1 MTTPGRQ
8 SRDFPFAPPGELD
21 MEPDFARLRQEEPI
35 SRVRL
40 PYGGEAWLVTRYQ
53 DVKTVLGDPRFSRA
67 ATQHAGAPR
76 IQPDPAGEGV
86 LMSLD
91 PPDHTRLRKTVAG
104 VFTKRRVEEL
114 RPAVQRTAEELLE
127 AMQASGAPAD
137 LVASYA
143 LPLPVTVICDL
154 LGVPG
159 DDRDRLRSWSD
170 ALLSTT
176 ACAPAE
182 SAAAAQD
189 MADYFAAL
197 VSRRRRR
204 PTDDLLGALVRTWDR
219 AQGRLRDEELV
230 LLTRDLLIAGHET
243 TASQIA
249 NCTWLLLRHP
259 RLMHRLRTD
268 PSVTAPAVEEL
279 LRFVPLGSGG
289 FRARVATEP
298 VELCGV
304 RIRAGETVFAPT
316 VAANRDPD
324 VFADPGRLDV
334 DRSPNPH
341 LAFGHGVHHCL
352 GAQLARLELQVA
364 LGVLLRRLPRLR
376 PAVDEKEIA
385 WKTGMQIRGPK
396 ALPVTW

>member
-1 MTTPGRQ
+1 MTTHTQ
-8 SRDFPFAPPGELD
+8 QLRDFPFAPAAELH
-21 MEPDFARLRQEEPI
+21 MEPAFAQLREGEPI

-40 PYGGEAWLVTRYQ
+40 PYGGDAWLVTRYQ
-53 DVKTVLGDPRFSRA
+53 DIKTVLGDPRFSRA
-67 ATQHAGAPR
+67 ATQHAEAPR

-91 PPDHTRLRKTVAG
+91 PPEHTRLRKTVAG
-104 VFTKRRVEEL
+104 VFTKRRVEDL
-114 RPAVQRTAEELLE
+114 RPATQRIAEELLE
-127 AMQASGAPAD
+127 AMEASSAPAD

-159 DDRDRLRSWSD
+159 DDRDQLRGWSD

-176 ACAPAE
+176 ACTPAE
-182 SAAAAQD
+182 SAAAAHA

-197 VSRRRRR
+197 VSQRRRK

-219 AQGRLRDEELV
+219 EEGRLRDEELV

-249 NCTWLLLRHP
+249 NCTYLLLQYP
-259 RLMHRLRTD
+259 REMDRLRAD
-268 PSVTAPAVEEL
+268 PSVMASAVEEL
-279 LRFVPLGSGG
+279 LRIIPLGSGS

-304 RIRAGETVFAPT
+304 RIQPGETVFAPT
-316 VAANRDPD
+316 VAANWDPD
-324 VFADPGRLDV
+324 VFADPGRLDI
-334 DRSPNPH
+334 DRSANPH
-341 LAFGHGVHHCL
+341 VAFGHGVHHCV

-376 PAVDEKEIA
+376 LAVDEGEIV
-385 WKTGMQIRGPK
+385 WKTGMQVRGPK
-396 ALPVTW
+396 SLPVQW